1 MTNPAVCLFSKDV
14 TTPCPNNSEYG
25 VPTLEDLGHDVPDL
39 GEELFPG
46 GEQEALR
53 RLDEHMKRKVI
64 ALGKHGSASLNNV
77 GH

>member
-1 MTNPAVCLFSKDV
+1 MTNLAVCFFTKDV
-14 TTPCPNNSEYG
+14 TTPCSNNSEYG
-25 VPTLEDLGHDVPDL
+25 IPALEDLGHDIADL

-64 ALGKHGSASLNNV
+64 LLEIHGSALCNNV